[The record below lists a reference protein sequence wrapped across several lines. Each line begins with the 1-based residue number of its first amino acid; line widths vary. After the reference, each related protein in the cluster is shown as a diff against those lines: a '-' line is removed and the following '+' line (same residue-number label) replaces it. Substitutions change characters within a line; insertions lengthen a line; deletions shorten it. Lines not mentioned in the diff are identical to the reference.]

1 MGVEFPLSGPRVR
14 TRLSTHLQS
23 ERHAWRTSSPL
34 AAPGGSGEASGG
46 GRFAAS
52 LAGSCARC
60 PWGCING
67 NAAWRHRRPHASHLL
82 GRSRD
87 HATRRRPLPHHLPPE
102 PGLADQLSRAA
113 ISVPLN
119 IAEATGVIGRNKRV
133 RFGTALGSAREVR
146 SCLEIAVV
154 CGFAE
159 PLDAR
164 SEDRL
169 DKVIATLFKLAR

>member
-1 MGVEFPLSGPRVR
+1 MLRIYSDALEI
-14 TRLSTHLQS
+14 TRLAVALS
-23 ERHAWRTSSPL
+23 RT
-34 AAPGGSGEASGG
+34 
-46 GRFAAS
+46 
-52 LAGSCARC
+52 
-60 PWGCING
+60 I
-67 NAAWRHRRPHASHLL
+67 
-82 GRSRD
+82 SRQN
-87 HATRRRPLPHHLPPE
+87 